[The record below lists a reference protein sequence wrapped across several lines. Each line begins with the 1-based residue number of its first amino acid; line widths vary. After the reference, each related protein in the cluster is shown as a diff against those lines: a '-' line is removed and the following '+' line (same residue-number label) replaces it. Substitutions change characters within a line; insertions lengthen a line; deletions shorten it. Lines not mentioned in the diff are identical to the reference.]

1 MTLHWEASPWRREKI
16 MQIILSGRISLYYLH
31 YDENDS
37 RRVIKFLVK
46 VQKFVFE
53 VDACEQIDL
62 VPLVNY
68 FVFHVKNAVD

>member
-1 MTLHWEASPWRREKI
+1 MTLHWEASPSRRQKI

-37 RRVIKFLVK
+37 RRVIKFLAK

-53 VDACEQIDL
+53 VDVCEQIDL
-62 VPLVNY
+62 VPLVNS
-68 FVFHVKNAVD
+68 FVFHGKNAVD

>member
-1 MTLHWEASPWRREKI
+1 MTLHWEASPSRRQKI

-37 RRVIKFLVK
+37 RRVIKFLAK

>member
-1 MTLHWEASPWRREKI
+1 

-37 RRVIKFLVK
+37 RRVIKFLAK

-53 VDACEQIDL
+53 GDVCGQIDL

-68 FVFHVKNAVD
+68 FVFHGKNAVD